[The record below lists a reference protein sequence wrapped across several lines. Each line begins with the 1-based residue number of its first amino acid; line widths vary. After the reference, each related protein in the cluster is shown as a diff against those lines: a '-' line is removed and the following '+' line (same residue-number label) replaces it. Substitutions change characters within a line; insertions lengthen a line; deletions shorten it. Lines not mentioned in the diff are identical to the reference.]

1 MMKAMVSRGLF
12 LMMVLLSAP
21 VSAGEDLIGMLTSQL
36 GVSEQ
41 QASGGL
47 GALLATA
54 EPNMSAEGMNS
65 LSGIIPNMDGLL
77 ASGAQLLGG
86 DGASSGTSSL
96 LGGLMGGNATS
107 LLGLN
112 DAFSSLGLDSAM
124 VAQFSQVLLD
134 YVNSE
139 GGQAL
144 MQQLQT
150 ALL

>member
-1 MMKAMVSRGLF
+1 MKAMVSRGLF

-144 MQQLQT
+144 MQQLKT

>member
-1 MMKAMVSRGLF
+1 MKVMVSRWLF
-12 LMMVLLSAP
+12 LVMVLLSAP
-21 VSAGEDLIGMLTSQL
+21 VSASDALIGMLTSQL
-36 GVSEQ
+36 GVTEQ

-54 EPNMSAEGMNS
+54 EPNMSAEGLSS
-65 LSGIIPNMDGLL
+65 LSGIIPDMDGLL
-77 ASGAQLLGG
+77 ATGAQLLGG
-86 DGASSGTSSL
+86 EASSSGTSSL
-96 LGGLMGGNATS
+96 LGGLMGGNATA

-112 DAFSSLGLDSAM
+112 EAFSSLGLDSAM

>member
-144 MQQLQT
+144 MQQLKT